1 MMSRWLH
8 GLAWLLVV
16 MAGLNTTACADDF
29 FFKPNDRIVFL
40 GDSITEQYQYST
52 DIELY
57 LTTRFP
63 GWNLT
68 FINAGISG
76 DTATGGANRFASH
89 VLAEKPT
96 CITINFGMN
105 DGGYGAFDANRNKQ
119 YVENTTKM
127 LAAAK
132 AAGARVAL
140 VSPNA
145 VDRRVQERFKL
156 YLETQKEFY
165 APLKDLAAMNDAAF
179 VDQYAVTRKAL
190 EKMEAD
196 KADSVRP
203 FGDGFH
209 TSPNGGMFMAHAI
222 LTGLHAPAVVSTA
235 TVDFAAGTVTGEN
248 CTVNGFAKTTD
259 GVSGLVFQRTDNALP
274 MPIQSDWQSLLP
286 YMNNLSDLNV
296 YGLKVTGLDAGKY
309 AVGIDGVE
317 LATFTAEELA
327 QGVNLGN
334 ISKGPVFDQAQK
346 VFQMI
351 NQKNGIVHQRFRG
364 VVMFNN
370 PPDWL
375 ADVVAERKPME
386 LKKRMDMIEAKQAEI
401 YAAVKPVQRQ
411 FTVKKAN

>member
-1 MMSRWLH
+1 M
-8 GLAWLLVV
+8 LARLLTPILCTFAVLFS
-16 MAGLNTTACADDF
+16 GTAATADDF
-29 FFKPNDRIVFL
+29 FFKPKDRIVFL

-63 GWNLT
+63 DWNLA

-76 DTATGGANRFASH
+76 DTATGGAGRFASH

-96 CITINFGMN
+96 CVTINFGMN
-105 DGGYGAFDANRNKQ
+105 DAGYGAFDANRNKQ
-119 YVENTTKM
+119 YVDNTTKM
-127 LAAAK
+127 LAAATD
-132 AAGARVAL
+132 AGVRVAL
-140 VSPNA
+140 LSPNA

-165 APLKDLAAMNDAAF
+165 APLKDLAAMNGASF
-179 VDQYAVTRKAL
+179 VDQYAITRKAL
-190 EKMEAD
+190 EQIEAD
-196 KADSVRP
+196 KADKVIP

-222 LTGLHAPAVVSTA
+222 LTGLHAPALVSSA
-235 TVDFAAGTVTGEN
+235 TVDFAAGTVTGDN
-248 CTVNGFAKTTD
+248 CKVTGFAKTAPDATK
-259 GVSGLVFQRTDNALP
+259 GLVFQRTDNALP
-274 MPIQSDWQSLLP
+274 IPVQPDWQSLLP
-286 YMNNLSDLNV
+286 YMNNLTDLNV
-296 YGLKVTGLDAGKY
+296 YGLKVTGLEAGNY

-317 LATFTAEELA
+317 IASFTADELTK
-327 QGVNLGN
+327 GVNLGN
-334 ISKGPVFDQAQK
+334 LSKGPVFDQAQK
-346 VFQMI
+346 VFNLI

-375 ADVVAERKPME
+375 ADVAAERKPLE
-386 LKKRMDMIEAKQAEI
+386 LKKRMEMIEAKQAEI

-411 FTVKKAN
+411 FTVKKVN

>member
-1 MMSRWLH
+1 MIRS
-8 GLAWLLVV
+8 AAFLVILF
-16 MAGLNTTACADDF
+16 AGVAVHAQEF

-63 GWNLT
+63 TWNLT

-76 DTATGGANRFASH
+76 DTATGGANRFAAH

-96 CITINFGMN
+96 CVTINFGMN
-105 DGGYGAFDANRNKQ
+105 DAGYGNFDPNRHKP

-132 AAGARVAL
+132 AAGVRVGL

-145 VDRRVQERFKL
+145 VDRRVQERFKN

-165 APLKDLAAMNDAAF
+165 APLKEIAAANGAAF
-179 VDQYAVTRKAL
+179 VDQYAITRAAL

-196 KADSVRP
+196 KADKVIP

-209 TSPNGGMFMAHAI
+209 TSPNGGMLMAHAI
-222 LTGLHAPAVVSTA
+222 LTGLNAPPVVSYA
-235 TVDFAAGTVTGEN
+235 AVDLNNNTVMGTN
-248 CTVNGFAKTTD
+248 CTVEELIKPSPDAKKD
-259 GVSGLVFQRTDNALP
+259 ISFKRIDNALP
-274 MPIQSDWQSLLP
+274 IPVQPDWMSLLP
-286 YMNNLSDLNV
+286 YMNHLTDLNM
-296 YGLKVTGLDAGKY
+296 YGLKVIGLDAGNY
-309 AVGIDGVE
+309 NVGIDGVDV
-317 LATFTAEELA
+317 ATFSAEDLA
-327 QGVNLGN
+327 KGVNLGN
-334 ISKGPVFDQAQK
+334 VTKGPVYDQAQK
-346 VFQMI
+346 VFNLI

-364 VVMFNN
+364 VVMFNV
-370 PPDWL
+370 PDWL
-375 ADVVAERKPME
+375 ADVGNERKAQE
-386 LKKRMDMIEAKQAEI
+386 LKKRMDQINAKQAEI
-401 YAAVKPVQRQ
+401 YAAAKPVQRQ